1 MKQDG
6 SWAVQQSFTYSGF
19 SGRTAPLVNYGSG
32 LSGAGTAHHVLSRVA
47 QNRTTFLNSL
57 ATNQNAVP
65 FLIVESAVEKLA
77 LF

>member
-1 MKQDG
+1 M
-6 SWAVQQSFTYSGF
+6 
-19 SGRTAPLVNYGSG
+19 NYGSG